1 MRRPR
6 YTCLLVLHV
15 VFGGALYITSSMN
28 IGSRMGKSSVCIK
41 ENIIRNVPRV
51 VAKPRDALSEC
62 IQNSFNLMAFNN
74 SRIVYIGIPKAGSS
88 STKRFLKKV
97 GKVVNDPF
105 EYKLFSANVGRYLK
119 VFHACKENPRG
130 YVELAQSFL
139 LDISKK
145 YVFTTLREPYQRVD
159 SVAGTCLNRMPELV
173 VRDTD
178 AGYFDSFQNLASN
191 YSSWVVSGNVEGRY
205 DTISALTLHHLLPQ
219 SFFLKHLPRRTR
231 IFLLNDEYAHNLR
244 EYVIDAY
251 SENSSIRSALQ
262 HLSLDVIRAKEGGNN
277 DSFSAYLTRN
287 FPSALDQYD
296 TDLQV
301 VKNLAKY
308 AC

>member
-1 MRRPR
+1 
-6 YTCLLVLHV
+6 
-15 VFGGALYITSSMN
+15 
-28 IGSRMGKSSVCIK
+28 
-41 ENIIRNVPRV
+41 
-51 VAKPRDALSEC
+51 
-62 IQNSFNLMAFNN
+62 
-74 SRIVYIGIPKAGSS
+74 
-88 STKRFLKKV
+88 
-97 GKVVNDPF
+97 
-105 EYKLFSANVGRYLK
+105 
-119 VFHACKENPRG
+119 
-130 YVELAQSFL
+130 
-139 LDISKK
+139 
-145 YVFTTLREPYQRVD
+145 
-159 SVAGTCLNRMPELV
+159 MPELV

-277 DSFSAYLTRN
+277 D
-287 FPSALDQYD
+287 
-296 TDLQV
+296 
-301 VKNLAKY
+301 
-308 AC
+308 

>member
-1 MRRPR
+1 MGGPDTHA
-6 YTCLLVLHV
+6 YLCYV
-15 VFGGALYITSSMN
+15 VFGGALYIASSMN
-28 IGSRMGKSSVCIK
+28 IGGRWVKALCIK

-145 YVFTTLREPYQRVD
+145 YVFTT
-159 SVAGTCLNRMPELV
+159 
-173 VRDTD
+173 
-178 AGYFDSFQNLASN
+178 
-191 YSSWVVSGNVEGRY
+191 
-205 DTISALTLHHLLPQ
+205 
-219 SFFLKHLPRRTR
+219 
-231 IFLLNDEYAHNLR
+231 
-244 EYVIDAY
+244 
-251 SENSSIRSALQ
+251 
-262 HLSLDVIRAKEGGNN
+262 
-277 DSFSAYLTRN
+277 
-287 FPSALDQYD
+287 
-296 TDLQV
+296 
-301 VKNLAKY
+301 
-308 AC
+308 